1 MSESQHS
8 TPHLDNSKR
17 MGKSMRFVLS
27 GAMAIGAGVVAFGLA
42 LWLALEGMVE
52 PALAFLGALLCLS
65 LLASAIFY
73 LLLLR
78 ERKITRAL
86 FSQLEAVG
94 EHLPRTS
101 FWARRPSGRFE
112 WFLTREKDPE
122 RVIRQITA
130 AAPVGVARAV
140 DFSINSSGDSVIP
153 GALEASPPGSFR
165 VESAVVDIGMNEQ
178 LMVGMTHQIDS
189 ISDNNPVIKGLLPMV
204 SNRFRIHLYSQDLKT
219 VYVYWTP
226 ERWKHGLGVPLDP
239 SIVLGYMHPD
249 DIEPAME
256 TMRRC
261 IDERK
266 AATTTFRWIW
276 PEGRDNITM
285 ASSLSPMYDN
295 MGNFCGVL
303 TLAYDIS
310 ADLGETLDQVRNK
323 ISVHIYEQ
331 FLTRLPQF
339 ADPVLK
345 QLEILAS
352 RLEVPSDFAELDAFG
367 SLKRT
372 RSQTIGEELGFQAD
386 RLRRDL
392 MELSGAISF
401 MADSAMTD
409 DVSHSLAPVSLT
421 SVLQAVLRINAGKL
435 SDREMQS
442 SVTLKANYSTN
453 PTGLLHSENFLSAIR
468 IIVENSIKHS
478 PIGGSLEIRILDDPS
493 DPKGYLVVEIH
504 DDGPGPDGVDY
515 SSISDAYLLAS
526 PIQSSVRDDTHM
538 VLATLMLLKQGV
550 FLSYRP
556 KNRTLDPKLSGLSAS
571 LRIRRA
577 S

>member
-1 MSESQHS
+1 MSASEESTLS
-8 TPHLDNSKR
+8 PDKPKR
-17 MGKSMRFVLS
+17 MGKPMRFVLS
-27 GAMAIGAGVVAFGLA
+27 GALAIGFGLSASGAA

-52 PALAFLGALLCLS
+52 PALVLLGALLSLALLS
-65 LLASAIFY
+65 SAVIY

-86 FSQLEAVG
+86 FSQLEAAN
-94 EHLPRTS
+94 EHLPNTS
-101 FWARRPSGRFE
+101 FWGRRPSGRFE

-130 AAPVGVARAV
+130 AVPVGVSRAV
-140 DFSINSSGDSVIP
+140 DVGINSSGDSVLP
-153 GALEASPPGSFR
+153 GGLEASPPGSFR
-165 VESAVVDIGMNEQ
+165 VESQVVDIGMNEQ

-239 SIVLGYMHPD
+239 SLILEYMHPD
-249 DIEPAME
+249 DIEPGME

-261 IDERK
+261 IDERRS
-266 AATTTFRWIW
+266 ATTTYRWIGS
-276 PEGRDNITM
+276 EGRDNITM
-285 ASSLSPMYDN
+285 ACSLSPMYDN

-303 TLAYDIS
+303 SLAYDIS
-310 ADLGETLDQVRNK
+310 SDLGETLEQVRNK

-339 ADPVLK
+339 ADPVLR

-352 RLEVPSDFAELDAFG
+352 RLEVSSDFADLDASG
-367 SLKRT
+367 VHKPS
-372 RSQTIGEELGFQAD
+372 RSQSIGEELGFQAD
-386 RLRRDL
+386 RLRREL

-409 DVSHSLAPVSLT
+409 DVSHSLAPVSLS

-435 SDREMQS
+435 SEREMQS

-515 SSISDAYLLAS
+515 SNISDAYLLAS

-550 FLSYRP
+550 FLSYRARH
-556 KNRTLDPKLSGLSAS
+556 RTLDPKLSGLSAS

-577 S
+577 G